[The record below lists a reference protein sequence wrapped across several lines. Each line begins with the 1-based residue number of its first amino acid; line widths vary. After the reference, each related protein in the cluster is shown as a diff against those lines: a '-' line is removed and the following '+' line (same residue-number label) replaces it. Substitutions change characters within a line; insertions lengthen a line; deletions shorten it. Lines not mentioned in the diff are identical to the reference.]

1 MTRFLLLLG
10 SILFVGGTAHA
21 QFGLRVGGSLS
32 KLRTTVGT
40 NRYSTSSVQLGYQ
53 VGVTYQLPLTSW
65 LALVPEV
72 QYSDER
78 TTLSEVN
85 YLVADRSFEA
95 TSRLRMHYLNV
106 PVLVRATLGPLYVEV
121 GPQASYLLGG
131 RQTGTT
137 VVSSIWGPNGQA
149 YTDRQSIDQPVTE
162 NNRRFDL
169 GPCLGVG
176 AKLPAGLGINVRA
189 YRGLVT
195 LNNERQ
201 FLDGEH
207 QRQSLQASLTYQL
220 PTR

>member
-1 MTRFLLLLG
+1 MQRFLLLLG
-10 SILFVGGTAHA
+10 SGLLVASTAHA
-21 QFGLRVGGSLS
+21 QFGLRVGGNLA
-32 KLRTTVGT
+32 KLRTAPGT
-40 NRYSTSSVQLGYQ
+40 NLYSHSSTQLGYQ

-85 YLVADRSFEA
+85 YTIADLNFEA
-95 TSRLRMHYLNV
+95 ESRMRMHYLNV
-106 PVLVRATLGPLYVEV
+106 PVLVRATLGPVYVEA

-137 VVSSIWGPNGQA
+137 VSSSLFGPNGQP
-149 YTDRQSIDQPVTE
+149 YTARQAIDQPITE
-162 NNRRFDL
+162 GHRRFDV
-169 GPCLGVG
+169 GACVGIG
-176 AKLPAGLGINVRA
+176 AKLPAGLGISVRA
-189 YRGLVT
+189 YGGLTT

-207 QRQSLQASLTYQL
+207 QRQTLQASLTYQL